1 MTSDK
6 NLEKAIDTRPLTLP
20 VHITVDVEGLVLNQ
34 PELES
39 LLRAASLIAV
49 GGCGCRTEK
58 GLCDG
63 PLDVCLG
70 LNEEAQENI
79 DRDGWRE
86 IDVAEAMGI
95 LEMTHRAGLVHLAY
109 RRSNGYVHLVCSCC
123 TCCCGFLTSLSQL
136 SYKDALTTSSYVA
149 EHSVDACRQCG
160 ICVERCP
167 FGAFT
172 RSADGNS
179 VAFHF
184 DQCFGCGLCVS
195 TCPSEAIRFVER

>member
-20 VHITVDVEGLVLNQ
+20 VHITIDVEGLVLNQ

-49 GGCGCRTEK
+49 GECGCRTEK

-109 RRSNGYVHLVCSCC
+109 RRSNGDVHLVCSCC
-123 TCCCGFLTSLSQL
+123 TCCCSFLTSLSQR
-136 SYKDALTTSSYVA
+136 SYQDALTTSSYVA
-149 EHSVDACRQCG
+149 EYNVDACTHCG
-160 ICVERCP
+160 ICVKRCP

-172 RSADGNS
+172 RTADNTP
-179 VAFHF
+179 VTFDP